1 MSALSSALAAY
12 LQNSDVIGPLVSGVI
27 SGRNFDSQDDLLL
40 TSPYSCIAVIDL
52 ISSEQPYIGSVY
64 SGAARTASQ
73 IEIRCLSKVSEATC
87 KDLAEAVKT
96 LLRTTASIP
105 ANGPNLPFGM
115 TGLMQNPDS
124 DEELFIWVEI
134 LTIDFR
140 S

>member
-1 MSALSSALAAY
+1 MSNLSSALATY

-27 SGRNFDSQDDLLL
+27 SGRNFELQDSLLL

-52 ISSEQPYIGSVY
+52 ISHESPYVGSVY
-64 SGAARTASQ
+64 SGATKNAFQ
-73 IEIRCLSKVSEATC
+73 VEVRCLSKVSEATC

-115 TGLMQNPDS
+115 AGLMQTPDA
-124 DEELFIWVEI
+124 DDELFIWAEI